1 MNFMAHMKAKQR
13 KERTMRKGQD
23 RTVKADANATR
34 VLFSWRL
41 PEGLWVFLAC
51 SAQYSAELD
60 LDRLS
65 CMCLMPLIDSPPD
78 NNCVLFLSVSIFERV
93 SEF

>member
-1 MNFMAHMKAKQR
+1 MAHMKAKQR
-13 KERTMRKGQD
+13 IGQS
-23 RTVKADANATR
+23 KQMQNATR
-34 VLFSWRL
+34 VLISWRL
-41 PEGLWVFLAC
+41 PRVFGVFGVFLAY

-78 NNCVLFLSVSIFERV
+78 NNCVLSLSVSI
-93 SEF
+93 SE